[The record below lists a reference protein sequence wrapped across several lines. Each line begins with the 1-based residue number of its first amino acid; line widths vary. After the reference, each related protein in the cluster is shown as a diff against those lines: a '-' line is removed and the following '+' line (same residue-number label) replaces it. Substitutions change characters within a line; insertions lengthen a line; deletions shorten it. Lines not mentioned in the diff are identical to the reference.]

1 MNNGFRTYTLLMF
14 TLVCMNVD
22 PIYATE
28 NRAYVQLNAGA
39 VFAQPYRTS
48 SKTCLLLS
56 GCFSFFNKETSDP
69 GFAAGAAIGYRL
81 ADQFRLEVEGIYQS
95 NDLNSSQSTF
105 NINPDITS
113 NLPRRTFK
121 FSNNL
126 KGERERTAFLF
137 NGYYDFSNSTPF
149 TPYLSAGLG
158 GYHLKISD
166 RRVARSSLI
175 SNGSN
180 DLDLAWQVG
189 AGVFYT
195 LNNTV
200 SIDLKYRY
208 FSGSEAEVKT
218 VLRAPSGIGF
228 NRKEIYDVGDH
239 QIMAGVRIG
248 F

>member
-1 MNNGFRTYTLLMF
+1 MDNEFRSYKLLMF
-14 TLVCMNVD
+14 TLVCMNAG
-22 PIYATE
+22 PICATE

-39 VFAQPYRTS
+39 VFAQPLRTS
-48 SKTCLLLS
+48 NINCFQFT
-56 GCFSFFNKETSDP
+56 GCFSFFHKETSDP
-69 GFAAGAAIGYRL
+69 GYAAGAAIGYRL

-105 NINPDITS
+105 TITPGITS
-113 NLPRRTFK
+113 NLPNRTFK

-137 NGYYDFSNSTPF
+137 NGYYDFYNSTPF

-195 LNNTV
+195 LNNAV

-208 FSGSEAEVKT
+208 FSGSEAEVKS

-239 QIMAGVRIG
+239 QIIAGVRIG